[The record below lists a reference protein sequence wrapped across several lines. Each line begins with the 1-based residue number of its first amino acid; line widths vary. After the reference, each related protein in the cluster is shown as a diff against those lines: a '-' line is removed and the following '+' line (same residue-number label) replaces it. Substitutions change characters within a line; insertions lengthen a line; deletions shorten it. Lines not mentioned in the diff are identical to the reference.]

1 VWVPPRFNAFV
12 LVADDGTELA
22 RGYPTGALPPMGHRQ
37 ANYALVEG
45 SKYAAAA
52 TAFYK
57 A

>member
-1 VWVPPRFNAFV
+1 M
-12 LVADDGTELA
+12 ADDGTELA
-22 RGYPTGALPPMGHRQ
+22 RGFPTGALPPMGHRQ